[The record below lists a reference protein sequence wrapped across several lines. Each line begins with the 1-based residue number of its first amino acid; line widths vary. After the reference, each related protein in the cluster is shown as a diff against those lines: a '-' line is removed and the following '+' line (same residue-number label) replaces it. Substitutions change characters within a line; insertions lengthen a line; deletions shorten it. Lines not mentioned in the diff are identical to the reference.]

1 MDNPLL
7 DHVMSVSSLNLFA
20 TSPAAYREHIL
31 YPTKE
36 VTTYFTK
43 GSAVD
48 CLITEPDE
56 FQNKFA
62 VIKTTRP
69 SGMMGDLCRLMHEYE
84 KVNTE
89 GLPEETLFKVAYK
102 KTGFKLKEESV
113 WKKYQGPAIQQ
124 YMTFLRNSQGKDVIT
139 EAEIEQAKD
148 VVSMLQNNP
157 RTKWFMKD
165 CKNEI
170 LCDVYDQ
177 LRVDF
182 TYNDIACKGF
192 LDRVVVN
199 HNSKKVYPVDLKT
212 TGKSVLEFRNSFIKY
227 GYFRQA
233 AFYQEGIKHWMSQ
246 DPKIKDYDIQNFRFV
261 VAEMACKHVPVIY
274 ECSDSDLYAGKFG
287 GELKSGSTK
296 IKGFAELLED
306 VKWHRE
312 NDNWF
317 TTAEHEKGY
326 AKNGSVLLNVFKQS
340 L

>member
-139 EAEIEQAKD
+139 EAITEWLPYITLQE
-148 VVSMLQNNP
+148 VS
-157 RTKWFMKD
+157 
-165 CKNEI
+165 
-170 LCDVYDQ
+170 
-177 LRVDF
+177 
-182 TYNDIACKGF
+182 
-192 LDRVVVN
+192 
-199 HNSKKVYPVDLKT
+199 VDL
-212 TGKSVLEFRNSFIKY
+212 SPDNVDRNIYRVSLKFSLQYEPDRFDTISFNFI
-227 GYFRQA
+227 GA
-233 AFYQEGIKHWMSQ
+233 
-246 DPKIKDYDIQNFRFV
+246 PK
-261 VAEMACKHVPVIY
+261 
-274 ECSDSDLYAGKFG
+274 
-287 GELKSGSTK
+287 
-296 IKGFAELLED
+296 
-306 VKWHRE
+306 
-312 NDNWF
+312 
-317 TTAEHEKGY
+317 
-326 AKNGSVLLNVFKQS
+326 
-340 L
+340 